1 MRAGGRPRAVRG
13 VVRGASGSR
22 GNQTKARQ
30 KHCSIVSGKCVY
42 VRIYGGVVFVFF
54 YLVVFVILWMDRP
67 VEFACRLYFSLFLSL
82 SLLLYSIFF
91 CLFSVVDFCSLS
103 VSASFSVS
111 IDRSCIRLLSPLFSL
126 LCFMLGV
133 WVR

>member
-13 VVRGASGSR
+13 VVRGAGGSR

-54 YLVVFVILWMDRP
+54 LCGGLCDFVDGSTGGICMSPLLLSVPLSVSLTLLYIL
-67 VEFACRLYFSLFLSL
+67 L
-82 SLLLYSIFF
+82 SLLGCWF
-91 CLFSVVDFCSLS
+91 LFTECECVV
-103 VSASFSVS
+103 
-111 IDRSCIRLLSPLFSL
+111 
-126 LCFMLGV
+126 
-133 WVR
+133 